1 VPARPIVRSVLSC
14 AIFAALA
21 APSGALE
28 PTKASQIV
36 SLNGFTASSPTC
48 PGTEP
53 ANGILLV
60 DRIGNAN
67 GSAAD
72 FAIPPKS
79 VLVVTSVDYQI
90 DTDPGTSVGLAL
102 LGVDPANPPT
112 LTALGPYATSGT
124 VTGASGTV
132 RGNFVIPNGLVIEPP
147 ANLCFQP
154 GTGVNAAVLVH
165 GFIAKDK

>member
-1 VPARPIVRSVLSC
+1 MHPIARVALVPL
-14 AIFAALA
+14 ALVVS
-21 APSGALE
+21 APAGALE

-36 SLNGFTASSPTC
+36 SLNGFTTSSPAC

-60 DRIGNAN
+60 DRVGNAD

-72 FAIPPKS
+72 FVIPPKS
-79 VLVVTSVDYQI
+79 VLVVTSVDYQVE
-90 DTDPGTSVGLAL
+90 TDPGSSVGMSIF
-102 LGVDPANPPT
+102 GVDPANPPS
-112 LTALGPYATSGT
+112 LTALGPYAT
-124 VTGASGTV
+124 TGAEIGANGV
-132 RGNFVIPNGLVIEPP
+132 ARGNFAIPNGLVIKPP

>member
-1 VPARPIVRSVLSC
+1 MRPIAR
-14 AIFAALA
+14 AALA
-21 APSGALE
+21 LTALLAPASAGALE

-36 SLNGFTASSPTC
+36 SLNGFTSSSPAC

-53 ANGILLV
+53 VSGMLLV
-60 DRIGNAN
+60 DRVGRSD

-72 FAIPPKS
+72 FVIPPKS

-90 DTDPGTSVGLAL
+90 DADPGTPVGVAL

-112 LTALGPYATSGT
+112 LTALGPYATSGA

-132 RGNFVIPNGLVIEPP
+132 RGNFVIPNGLVIKPP

-154 GTGVNAAVLVH
+154 GTGVNAAILVH
-165 GFIAKDK
+165 GFLAKDK